1 MIFLGLTG
9 RLLCGIACMLLS
21 FNLMTNNTNVIS
33 AETDDQIIEVVEEP
47 IIESGETIIEEEQEV
62 EEETNF
68 IKPIR
73 AGVVTSRFGTRW
85 GRLHGGIDIADK
97 TGTEIYAAKAGE
109 VVYAGWSG
117 NYGKLVRIKHVDGY
131 ETYYAH
137 CSSVLVSVGDQVA
150 QNQLIARIGMTGNAT
165 GPHVHFEIRENG
177 RVINPYD
184 YIY

>member
-1 MIFLGLTG
+1 
-9 RLLCGIACMLLS
+9 MLLS

-33 AETDDQIIEVVEEP
+33 AETDNQIVEVVEEP

-117 NYGKLVRIKHVDGY
+117 NYGNLVRIKHVDGY

-137 CSSVLVSVGDQVA
+137 CSSILVSVGDQVA
-150 QNQLIARIGMTGNAT
+150 QNQLIARMGMTGNAT